1 MSRATLGIMQLAYL
15 TVLLMPWAVSAAAPK
30 SIQIEGDSAI
40 FDQARRNIT
49 YTGSVIATRGDLVIA
64 GDKLTVALVRDDV
77 DTIRTIGNP
86 AKFSLRRTP
95 ADETS
100 TQYAELKATAL
111 TIIFAPAANQLQLL
125 GDATLQQG
133 GNVIHSN
140 EITYDLDAQQI
151 RAEGRNERVR
161 MEFEISGQE
170 SANAPGQP

>member
-1 MSRATLGIMQLAYL
+1 MLIWL
-15 TVLLMPWAVSAAAPK
+15 PWTICNASPD

-40 FDQARRNIT
+40 FDQGRRNVT

-86 AKFSLRRTP
+86 AKFSLRKTP
-95 ADETS
+95 ADENS

>member
-1 MSRATLGIMQLAYL
+1 MPKPCRNILPATI
-15 TVLLMPWAVSAAAPK
+15 LMLIWLPWTICNASPD

-40 FDQARRNIT
+40 FDQARRNVI

-86 AKFSLRRTP
+86 AKFSLRKTP